1 MSYNTPDHSTAGKSS
16 EHIDIVSGRFIEIVP
31 DKRIVQ
37 AVNFESEDAAFDGT
51 MIMTWSLA
59 EVPSSLAEVPSGT
72 RVTISWENVPYGIS
86 KEDHDEGLKPT
97 LDNLANYLE

>member
-59 EVPSSLAEVPSGT
+59 EVPSGT